1 MPSMPSIVRDIRY
14 AVRRLGSRP
23 GFTAVAVVSLALGI
37 GANTAVFTLLDDLV
51 FADPGFE
58 DVASLVEIYPAE
70 GGRVGLDALSYPEL
84 DDIRRGTEEVF
95 QGVAATSL
103 TLVQWNRPTES
114 ETLAA
119 EIVTGNYFDLL
130 GLEPAVGRG
139 FLPEEDRVPGA
150 HPVVVISHGL
160 WKRAFGADPNAVGA
174 TLRLNGR
181 PYTVVGVAPRDMHT
195 FIPGIATDV
204 WAPLMMVNQL
214 NPFAGDMLEARG
226 NHNLFAKGRLRPGVS
241 TARAQ
246 DALDRVTAR
255 TRERYER
262 YADDWSLLAVPTA
275 EVGIHPLL
283 DRVLYPAS
291 AMVLAVVALVL
302 LIACVNLVS
311 FLLAQAADRRKEISV
326 RLALGAGRGSLIRQL
341 LTETVLVSLAGGAV
355 GIVLAVWGLQ
365 AMAEVEPPVAVPMDL
380 SVSPDAGVLGAGLA
394 LALLSGLLFGLL
406 PALQSTRPNLTAA
419 LKTEGSASGGE
430 TGRRWGMRGA
440 LVVGQVAV
448 SLCLLTGSGLFLR
461 SLQAARSVDP
471 GFGHE
476 PTAIVSL
483 GLLPSRYDGVE
494 ATRFLRRL
502 SDQAESL
509 PGVRATGIV
518 DNLPLGGTSFTSRT
532 VNVDGV
538 EPPPGRQ
545 GHQIDAVVV
554 DGDYF
559 DAAGVPL
566 LAGRTFGPQD
576 EPDGRPVMI
585 VSRAMAERF
594 WREGSGSPEQ
604 GALGREVV
612 GTDGTRWRVVG
623 VARDTKVRTLGEGP
637 TPSLYLPLSQNPRFQ
652 VQVLARTGADPHG
665 VARRTAELARQ
676 LDPEVQ
682 VIETKTVDEHLGF
695 MLFPFRFG
703 GTLLSILGVL
713 ALVLATIGLY
723 GVVSYAVASR
733 RREVGIR
740 MSLGAKAS
748 QMVTLM
754 LTDGLRLVAL
764 GAVLGLGLAYLAA
777 SALESLLFG
786 VDPHDPTTYVG
797 VTAVLVV
804 VAAAA
809 SLVPA
814 LRASHVDPVET
825 LRRE

>member
-1 MPSMPSIVRDIRY
+1 MPSIVRDIRY
-14 AVRRLGSRP
+14 AVRRLAARP

-37 GANTAVFTLLDDLV
+37 GANTAVFTLLDDLL

-58 DVASLVEIYPAE
+58 NVESLVEIYPAE
-70 GGRVGLDALSYPEL
+70 GGHVGLNALSYPEL
-84 DDIRRGTEEVF
+84 DDVREGTEEVF
-95 QGVAATSL
+95 RGVAATSL

-160 WKRAFGADPNAVGA
+160 WKRAFGADPDAVGS

-181 PYTVVGVAPRDMHT
+181 PYTVVGVAPPDMHT

-226 NHNLFAKGRLRPGVS
+226 NHNLFAKGRLRPGIS
-241 TARAQ
+241 PAQAQ

-255 TRERYER
+255 TRERHER
-262 YADDWSLLAVPTA
+262 YADDWGLLAVPTA

-291 AMVLAVVALVL
+291 GVVLAVVALVL

-311 FLLAQAADRRKEISV
+311 FLLAQAADRRKEISL
-326 RLALGAGRGSLIRQL
+326 RLALGAGRRSLVRQL
-341 LTETVLVSLAGGAV
+341 LTETVLVSLAGGLL

-365 AMAEVEPPVAVPMDL
+365 VMADVKPPVAVPMDL
-380 SVSPDAGVLGAGLA
+380 SVSPDAGVLGASLA
-394 LALLSGLLFGLL
+394 LALVAGLLFGLL
-406 PALQSTRPNLTAA
+406 PALRSTRPDLTTA
-419 LKTEGSASGGE
+419 LKSDGLAAGGE
-430 TGRRWGMRGA
+430 TGRRWGLRGA

-483 GLLPSRYDGVE
+483 GLLPSRYDSEE
-494 ATRFLRRL
+494 AIRYLHRL
-502 SDQAESL
+502 TEDAEHL
-509 PGVRATGIV
+509 PGVRATGVV
-518 DNLPLGGTSFTSRT
+518 DNLALGGTSFTGRT

-538 EPPPGRQ
+538 EPPQGRE
-545 GHQIDAVVV
+545 GHLIDSVVV

-566 LAGRTFGPQD
+566 PAGRTFGPQD
-576 EPDGRPVMI
+576 ELGGQPVMI

-594 WREGSGSPEQ
+594 WPGGPAES
-604 GALGREVV
+604 ALGREV
-612 GTDGTRWRVVG
+612 THTEGTRWRVVG
-623 VARDTKVRTLGEGP
+623 VARDTKVRTLGEEP
-637 TPSLYLPLSQNPRFQ
+637 TPYLYLPLSQNPRFQ
-652 VQVLARTGADPHG
+652 VQVLARTAADPHG
-665 VARRTAELARQ
+665 VARRIAELARE
-676 LDPEVQ
+676 LDPEIQ

-703 GTLLSILGVL
+703 GTLLSILGAL

-748 QMVTLM
+748 EMVTLM
-754 LTDGLRLVAL
+754 MTGGLRLVAI
-764 GAVLGLGLAYLAA
+764 GAILGLGLAFLAA

-786 VDPHDPTTYVG
+786 VDPHDPATYAG
-797 VTAVLVV
+797 VTAVLVL

-809 SLVPA
+809 SLIPA